1 MFRCGSL
8 VELGLCAVWTRPF
21 ILVGGRL
28 GEGENIRTASEW
40 RPSSGSPE
48 TRSAARKS
56 YLSSFLRR
64 VNLCIYKHFLQPAS
78 ALRIISASC
87 FALVLN
93 HLTGLKCAVA
103 LARPTV
109 FFFFEGRHIYL
120 NGRPVLCSHSSALC
134 CIHWLESQTSPFN
147 EWLSCVR
154 MHTRK
159 LNIYSAEVSPEPVK

>member
-109 FFFFEGRHIYL
+109 FFFLREGTYIWMDGPCCVHIPQPSAVSIGWKAKHHRSTNGLVVFECTR
-120 NGRPVLCSHSSALC
+120 
-134 CIHWLESQTSPFN
+134 ESWTSIAQRFH
-147 EWLSCVR
+147 LSQ
-154 MHTRK
+154 
-159 LNIYSAEVSPEPVK
+159 